1 MNYRNFSLTKFASSS
16 GCAAKLEPS
25 AIDKNLA
32 NLIEPHPNL
41 LSSITSNEDAGI
53 FKINDEFALV
63 QTLDFMTPLVDDP
76 YIFGQIAAA
85 NALGDVFAMGGEA
98 ISAMNIVGFDNFH
111 FSDEI
116 LVEILEGGKSK
127 IAESGAVLV
136 GGHTI
141 KTPEIYYGLSVTG
154 KVSPNNFWSNNTAQ
168 IGDVLILT
176 KPLGTGIISTA
187 IKADFLEFSEFK
199 EALEQIKMLN
209 LYATRVV
216 RDLRIHAA
224 TDITGFGLLGHAS
237 EMINDSIS
245 FKFYADKIPF
255 FENVQKCVDNG
266 LIPAGSY
273 KNLEFTKKN
282 VNITPDIKFCD
293 AQTNGGLLL
302 SVSAKDADI
311 AITRLK
317 DAGYK
322 YASIIAEVI
331 KKDEFKIY
339 I

>member
-1 MNYRNFSLTKFASSS
+1 MNYRNFSLTKFVEAS

-32 NLIEPHPNL
+32 NLIESHPNL
-41 LSSITSNEDAGI
+41 LSSITSNEDAGV
-53 FKINDEFALV
+53 FKINDDFALV

-85 NALGDVFAMGGEA
+85 NALSDVFAMGGEA
-98 ISAMNIVGFDNFH
+98 ITAMNIVGFDSFH

-154 KVSPNNFWSNNTAQ
+154 KVSPNNFYSNNTAK

-199 EALEQIKMLN
+199 TALEQITMLN

-216 RDLRIHAA
+216 RDLQIHAA
-224 TDITGFGLLGHAS
+224 TDITGFSLLGHS
-237 EMINDSIS
+237 LEMINDNVS
-245 FKFYADKIPF
+245 FKFNFNAIPI
-255 FENVQKCVDNG
+255 FEPVQKCVDNG
-266 LIPAGSY
+266 LIPAGGY
-273 KNLEFTKKN
+273 KNLEFIKRS
-282 VNITPDIKFCD
+282 VNIEPDIKFCD
-293 AQTNGGLLL
+293 PQTNGGLLL
-302 SVSAKDADI
+302 AVDKNDALK
-311 AITRLK
+311 AVERLK
-317 DAGYK
+317 NAGYE
-322 YASIIAEVI
+322 YATIIGEVI
-331 KKDEFKIY
+331 PRDEFKIY
-339 I
+339 F